1 MSITNRTKFR
11 SLGDREQRLF
21 MAKISDLI
29 LYNDTVFDEVSKII
43 ESNQNLIRSRFPDM
57 SNEIARKPVFVSTE
71 PIRSKSVFSKFIL
84 KLF

>member
-1 MSITNRTKFR
+1 MSTITKTKFR

-29 LYNDTVFDEVSKII
+29 LYNDSVFDEVSVII
-43 ESNQNLIRSRFPDM
+43 KENESLIRSRFPDLRDE
-57 SNEIARKPVFVSTE
+57 SIQKPVFISRE
-71 PIRSKSVFSKFIL
+71 PARNSSVFSKFIL